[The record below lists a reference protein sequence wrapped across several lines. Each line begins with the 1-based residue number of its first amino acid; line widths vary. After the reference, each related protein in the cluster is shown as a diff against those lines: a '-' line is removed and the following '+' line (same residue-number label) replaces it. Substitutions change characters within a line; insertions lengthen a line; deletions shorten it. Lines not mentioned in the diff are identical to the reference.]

1 MEFGICVPHYGK
13 PVDIA
18 STLGVARSAEE
29 LGFASVW
36 VTDHLFVPRTMEIIY
51 RDNMLEP
58 LALLSHLAAVVSR
71 VRLGTSVLILPYRNP
86 IIVAKMLATIDQ
98 LSHGRLIFGAAVGWM
113 EEEFHALKVP
123 FAERGALSDESLRI
137 IRAHWSGGAVNHQGT
152 FYRYSDMQASPRPV
166 QQPGPPIW
174 IGGNSARARRRVAAL
189 GDGWHSSSLNAAA
202 MAPGCAHVRELWEKH
217 GRQGQ
222 PVFSARTDLTIAA
235 FLTGSCPIPRAWAAS
250 PYADGRERR
259 GHRRRPRRFPGNR
272 RGTYP
277 CSRPPRNRITAPWRP
292 WRRSCRRCNH
302 SSPETA
308 RRCALALEQVSCHL
322 YEGRTSSHM

>member
-137 IRAHWSGGAVNHQGT
+137 IRAHWSGGVVDHQGT

-222 PVFSARTDLTIAA
+222 PVFSARTDLTI
-235 FLTGSCPIPRAWAAS
+235 
-250 PYADGRERR
+250 
-259 GHRRRPRRFPGNR
+259 
-272 RGTYP
+272 
-277 CSRPPRNRITAPWRP
+277 
-292 WRRSCRRCNH
+292 
-302 SSPETA
+302 
-308 RRCALALEQVSCHL
+308 
-322 YEGRTSSHM
+322 EGISDRVLS